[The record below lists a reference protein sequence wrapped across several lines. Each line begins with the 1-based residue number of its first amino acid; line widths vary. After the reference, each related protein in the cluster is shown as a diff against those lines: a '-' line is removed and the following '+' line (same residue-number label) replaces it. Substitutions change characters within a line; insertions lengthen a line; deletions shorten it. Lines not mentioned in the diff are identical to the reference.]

1 MSTIEDIRQ
10 VLQDFTAPELRA
22 ISARIDSIEQRFD
35 SRLEAIEGRFTAI
48 DQRFEYL
55 TATLNAQFDST
66 NTRIESLGKDISQ
79 VRELLDFD
87 RRLTRLE
94 AKQSPLSQ

>member
-10 VLQDFTAPELRA
+10 VLQDFIAPELRA
-22 ISARIDSIEQRFD
+22 ISARIDSFGQRFD

-66 NTRIESLGKDISQ
+66 YTRIESLGKDISQ

-94 AKQSPLSQ
+94 ARQSPLSQ